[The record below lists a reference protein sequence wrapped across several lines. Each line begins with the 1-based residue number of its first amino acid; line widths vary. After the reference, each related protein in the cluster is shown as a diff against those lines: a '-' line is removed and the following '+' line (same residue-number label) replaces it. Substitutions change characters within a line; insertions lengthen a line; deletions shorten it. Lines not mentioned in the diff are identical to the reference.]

1 MSLTVKSVIRVLAA
15 QSREIYF
22 SDPRSAANSS
32 ATAKTLLRQCCD
44 TDLHQAQ
51 QLEIKSEYFG

>member
-1 MSLTVKSVIRVLAA
+1 MMRQIALCHVDMVYHSVAPGAISCFR
-15 QSREIYF
+15 
-22 SDPRSAANSS
+22 

-44 TDLHQAQ
+44 TDLPQAQ